1 MAAKGKCLELE
12 VDGRELSISNPDKIL
27 FPDDGITKA
36 EMVGYYQRIAPLL
49 VRHSAGRPVAM
60 HRFPDGIG
68 KGGFFQ
74 KQVGKHFPDWI
85 PRFKVI
91 SKSFSEMV
99 GKHFPDW
106 IPRVELTTRDGSTEF
121 VVIEDEATVVYLAG
135 QGVLVFHSLFGRA
148 DDPQRPV
155 EVMVDLDPTT
165 SDRGPIRAAAGRLRE
180 LFTERGYSPRVK
192 SSGSRGL
199 HVVVDVD
206 LTDFRSARGLALEV
220 SEQLV
225 AEEPDEFT
233 LEFYKEKR
241 GDRLLLDI
249 NRNAY
254 QQHAVAPYSLRA
266 LPGGPVAA
274 PLEWDEALSSR
285 WDPRRWTIKNLFR
298 RLAQRDDPW
307 S

>member
-1 MAAKGKCLELE
+1 MAAKAKRLELE
-12 VDGRELSISNPDKIL
+12 VDGRELSISNPDKVL
-27 FPDDGITKA
+27 FPADGITKA
-36 EMVGYYQRIAPLL
+36 EMVRYYRRIAPLL
-49 VRHSAGRPVAM
+49 VRHSPGRPVAL

-68 KGGFFQ
+68 QGGFFQ
-74 KQVGKHFPDWI
+74 KQVGT
-85 PRFKVI
+85 
-91 SKSFSEMV
+91 
-99 GKHFPDW
+99 HFPDW

-121 VVIEDEATVVYLAG
+121 VVIQDEATIVYLAG
-135 QGVLVFHSLFGRA
+135 QGVLVFHTLFSRA
-148 DDPQRPV
+148 KAAQRPV

-165 SDRGPIRAAAGRLRE
+165 TDRGPIRAAAGRLRE
-180 LFTERGYSPRVK
+180 LFTARGYTPRVK
-192 SSGSRGL
+192 TSGSRGL

-206 LTDFRSARGLALEV
+206 LPDFPAARGLALEV

-233 LEFYKEKR
+233 LEFYKDKR

-266 LPGGPVAA
+266 LPGAPVAA
-274 PLEWDEALSSR
+274 PLEWAEALSPQ
-285 WDPRRWTIKNLFR
+285 WDPQRWTIKNLFR
-298 RLAQRDDPW
+298 RLAHRNDPW

>member
-1 MAAKGKCLELE
+1 MAKERLELE
-12 VDGRELSISNPDKIL
+12 VGGRELSISNPDKVL

-36 EMVGYYQRIAPLL
+36 EVVRYYERIGPRL
-49 VRHSAGRPVAM
+49 VELSRGRPVAL

-68 KGGFFQ
+68 TGGFFQ
-74 KQVGKHFPDWI
+74 KNAGKHFPDWI
-85 PRFKVI
+85 PT
-91 SKSFSEMV
+91 
-99 GKHFPDW
+99 
-106 IPRVELTTRDGSTEF
+106 VELSTRDGSTNF
-121 VVIEDEATVVYLAG
+121 VVLEDPATVVYLAG
-135 QGVLVFHSLFGRA
+135 QGVLVLHTLFSRA
-148 DDPQRPV
+148 DAPQRPV

-165 SDRGPIRAAAGRLRE
+165 EDRGPIRDAAGRLRE
-180 LFTERGYSPRVK
+180 LFTERGFEPRVK
-192 SSGSRGL
+192 TSGSRGL

-206 LTDFRSARGLALEV
+206 LPDFGAARGLALEV

-225 AEEPDEFT
+225 AEQPEDFT

-266 LPGGPVAA
+266 LPGAPVAA
-274 PLEWDEALSSR
+274 PLEWDEALDPA
-285 WDPRRWTIKNLFR
+285 WDPRRWTIRNLFR

-307 S
+307 GAL

>member
-1 MAAKGKCLELE
+1 MAAKAKRLELE
-12 VDGRELSISNPDKIL
+12 VDGRELSISSPDKVL

-36 EMVGYYQRIAPLL
+36 QMVRYYQRIAPLL
-49 VRHSAGRPVAM
+49 VRHSAGRPVAL

-68 KGGFFQ
+68 AGGFFQ
-74 KQVGKHFPDWI
+74 KQVGKHFP
-85 PRFKVI
+85 
-91 SKSFSEMV
+91 E
-99 GKHFPDW
+99 W
-106 IPRVELTTRDGSTEF
+106 IPRVELSTRDGSTEF
-121 VVIEDEATVVYLAG
+121 VVIQDEATIVYLAG
-135 QGVLVFHSLFGRA
+135 QGVLVFHTLFSRA
-148 DDPQRPV
+148 DAPHRPV

-165 SDRGPIRAAAGRLRE
+165 ADRGPIRAAAGRLRE
-180 LFTERGYSPRVK
+180 LFAERGYDPRVK
-192 SSGSRGL
+192 TSGSRGL

-206 LTDFRSARGLALEV
+206 LPDFPAARGLALEV

-225 AEEPDEFT
+225 AEGPDEFT
-233 LEFYKEKR
+233 LEFYKNKR

-266 LPGGPVAA
+266 LPGAPVAA
-274 PLEWDEALSSR
+274 PLEWDEALSPR
-285 WDPRRWTIKNLFR
+285 WDPQRWTITNLFR

>member
-1 MAAKGKCLELE
+1 MAAKAKRLELE
-12 VDGRELSISNPDKIL
+12 VDGRELSISNPDKVL

-36 EMVGYYQRIAPLL
+36 EMVGYYRRIAPLL
-49 VRHSAGRPVAM
+49 VRHSAGRPVAL

-85 PRFKVI
+85 PT
-91 SKSFSEMV
+91 
-99 GKHFPDW
+99 
-106 IPRVELTTRDGSTEF
+106 VELTTRDGSTEF
-121 VVIEDEATVVYLAG
+121 VVIEDAATVVYLAG
-135 QGVLVFHSLFGRA
+135 QGVLVLHSLFGRA
-148 DDPQRPV
+148 DAPQRPV

-165 SDRGPIRAAAGRLRE
+165 TDRGPIRAAAGRLRE
-180 LFTERGYSPRVK
+180 LFSERGYVPRVK

-206 LTDFRSARGLALEV
+206 LPDFRAARGLALEV

-266 LPGGPVAA
+266 LPGAPVAA
-274 PLEWDEALSSR
+274 PLEWDEALAPQ
-285 WDPRRWTIKNLFR
+285 WDPQRWTIKNLFR

>member
-1 MAAKGKCLELE
+1 MAATGKRLELE
-12 VDGRELSISNPDKIL
+12 VDGRELSISNPDKVL

-36 EMVGYYQRIAPLL
+36 EMVRYYRRVAPLL
-49 VRHSAGRPVAM
+49 VRHSQGRPVAM

-74 KQVGKHFPDWI
+74 KQVG
-85 PRFKVI
+85 R
-91 SKSFSEMV
+91 
-99 GKHFPDW
+99 HFPDW
-106 IPRVELTTRDGSTEF
+106 IPRVELSTRDGSTEF

-135 QGVLVFHSLFGRA
+135 QGVLVLHSLFGRA
-148 DDPQRPV
+148 DAPQRPV

-165 SDRGPIRAAAGRLRE
+165 TDRGPIRAAAGRLRE
-180 LFTERGYSPRVK
+180 LFAERGYSPRVK
-192 SSGSRGL
+192 TSGSRGL

-206 LTDFRSARGLALEV
+206 LPDFPTARALALEV

-225 AEEPDEFT
+225 AEEPDEYT
-233 LEFYKEKR
+233 LEFYKDKR

-266 LPGGPVAA
+266 LPGAPVAA
-274 PLEWDEALSSR
+274 PLEWDEALAPT
-285 WDPRRWTIKNLFR
+285 WDPQRWTIKNLFR
-298 RLAQRDDPW
+298 RLAQRADPW
-307 S
+307 A

>member
-1 MAAKGKCLELE
+1 MATKAKRLELE
-12 VDGRELSISNPDKIL
+12 VDGRELSISNPDKVL

-36 EMVGYYQRIAPLL
+36 EMVRYYDRIAPAL
-49 VRHSAGRPVAM
+49 VQHSQGRPVAL

-74 KQVGKHFPDWI
+74 KQA
-85 PRFKVI
+85 
-91 SKSFSEMV
+91 

-121 VVIEDEATVVYLAG
+121 VVIEDAATVVYLAG
-135 QGVLVFHSLFGRA
+135 QGVLVLHTLFSRA
-148 DDPQRPV
+148 AAPYRPV
-155 EVMVDLDPTT
+155 EVMVDLDPSTP
-165 SDRGPIRAAAGRLRE
+165 DRGPVRAAAGRLRE
-180 LFTERGYSPRVK
+180 LFTEQGYSPRVK

-206 LTDFRSARGLALEV
+206 LPDFDAARGLAEAV
-220 SEQLV
+220 SQQLV

-233 LEFYKEKR
+233 LAFFKKDR

-266 LPGGPVAA
+266 LPGAPVAA
-274 PLEWDEALSSR
+274 PLEWEEALSPG
-285 WDPRRWTIKNLFR
+285 WDPQRWTIKNLFR
-298 RLAQRDDPW
+298 RLSRRDDPW
-307 S
+307 A